1 MSLNLLNRILT
12 SIILLVILFIALSLN
27 NFICLYL
34 LIITSMI
41 SYYEFFN
48 LIKKKFK
55 KEKNKIYL
63 SNIISFLYLSFFT
76 LVSYDLYV
84 SSSIT
89 FTFVILIC
97 IFSDIGGYVIGKLIG
112 GRKLTKLSPKKTVAG
127 SFGSF
132 IFSLLPII
140 IYSLIFNSKLQSADY
155 FVLILI
161 CLFLSLVCQLGDL
174 LISFFKR
181 KAKVKDTGSIL
192 PGHGGLLDRIDGI
205 IFVLPVAYVLDKL
218 F

>member
-63 SNIISFLYLSFFT
+63 SNIISFLYLSFFI

-140 IYSLIFNSKLQSADY
+140 IYSLIFNSKLQSVDY